1 MAKTINL
8 TFFVLYSDQ
17 IWVFEQLN
25 AHRLLSKCKVKNR
38 LNTIIRNKI
47 VMNKINARLA
57 TAPVFKLEF
66 CIFSGK

>member
-17 IWVFEQLN
+17 TWVFEQLN
-25 AHRLLSKCKVKNR
+25 AHRLLS
-38 LNTIIRNKI
+38 TRNKI

-57 TAPVFKLEF
+57 TVPVFKLEF